1 MRQDLLGERDV
12 EFYDKVS
19 ALLMVLGIQELLRV
33 DDNIPG
39 LNGGHALSFDSEFGL
54 GSHNFS
60 WGYSYL
66 SAI

>member
-1 MRQDLLGERDV
+1 MRQDLCGERDV

-39 LNGGHALSFDSEFGL
+39 LNGGHALSFDS
-54 GSHNFS
+54 
-60 WGYSYL
+60 
-66 SAI
+66 